1 MMQSHKEVN
10 HVKWKGL
17 LAVLLGLLMVG
28 VTAGSAMATPINDTH
43 NPQGGIGGGSIIDT
57 RFIGSGVISTST
69 YPIYIP
75 KLQRYLV
82 YQKVRHGSSGYFTLS
97 VYRIPVF
104 GYDTLIVF
112 PENMKVYP
120 SRATGMEYEGK
131 VGIAYHFRKGGW
143 FVWKAQLKLP
153 VKFTAGKGLHA
164 VLSFGGSPEVLIG
177 GPIASLVNGEK
188 PKLFTALKAL
198 LRGQITRSNVITIIA
213 FALASGANA
222 DVLVFKEV

>member
-1 MMQSHKEVN
+1 MRWQ
-10 HVKWKGL
+10 GL
-17 LAVLLGLLMVG
+17 IAVLLGLLMVG
-28 VTAGSAMATPINDTH
+28 VTAGSVMAAPINDMY
-43 NPQGGIGGGSIIDT
+43 NPHGGIGVGSIIDT
-57 RFIGSGVISTST
+57 RFIGPGVISTST
-69 YPIYIP
+69 YSIYIP
-75 KLQRYLV
+75 QFQRYLV

-97 VYRIPVF
+97 VYRIPIF

-120 SRATGMEYEGK
+120 SGAAGMEYKGK
-131 VGIAYHFRKGGW
+131 VGIAYHFRKDGW

-153 VKFTAGKGLHA
+153 VKFTAGRGLHA

-177 GPIASLVNGEK
+177 GPLASIVNGEK

-198 LRGQITRSNVITIIA
+198 LRGQITKSNVITIVA